1 MGHEEGLVGSVPAH
15 LCPPPSSTPLEYFEV
30 LPRDVRQ
37 EAHKTVA
44 ATDIQ
49 PGPSSHCPPS
59 LASKEQKQPPSL
71 EAAEL

>member
-1 MGHEEGLVGSVPAH
+1 MERAWWV
-15 LCPPPSSTPLEYFEV
+15 LCQHICAPPTSTPLEYFEV
-30 LPRDVRQ
+30 LSGDVRQ

-44 ATDIQ
+44 AKDIH
-49 PGPSSHCPPS
+49 PGPSSHHPPS